1 MEENQTV
8 PAMIPEGDFAAFLE
22 GEKVETLL
30 SPLGY
35 AYCAEG
41 QDADL
46 RVKRLERLEVTARR
60 RGATPAQME
69 DWRMLRDRELD
80 VEWMLNRDSV
90 RSKARWVALQGS
102 PLQTIA
108 SVQPREAEYL
118 AEPYLPRG
126 MITILAGHA
135 GQGKTTLALWL
146 ASHVSN
152 GDLLPGGKPGNVY
165 YFTTENDESIVLR
178 PRLEAMDARLDRV
191 MVMRS
196 DARQLTLTDPRL
208 FEMHKI
214 FDGKPDLIVFDPVQ
228 SYVGKK
234 LDMNRTDDV
243 RAPLFE
249 RRDMFFVAVDQID
262 LPARFGDVR
271 FMMDNL
277 NKLLHATNA
286 AVVLICHTKK
296 APMGFNGRP
305 CELINGSSDFVNAAR
320 SVCFLG
326 RDPARP
332 DVCVVAQEKNSLGLP
347 GASLAFTIGEDGAVH
362 WSDEECELTAAQILT
377 YSNEK
382 RQHATRPSERAQAA
396 LRDLLAKNEKMR
408 STDILEACAKQGIS
422 RSAVYRARDELP
434 IQKQRTGMGSF
445 WSMPAKSQM
454 DTTTE

>member
-1 MEENQTV
+1 M
-8 PAMIPEGDFAAFLE
+8 
-22 GEKVETLL
+22 ETLL

-41 QDADL
+41 QDADI
-46 RVKRLERLEVTARR
+46 RMKRLERLEVTARR

-69 DWRMLRDRELD
+69 DWHMLRNRELD

-90 RSKARWVALQGS
+90 RNKARWVALQGS

-152 GDLLPGGKPGNVY
+152 GDLMPGGKPGNVY

-234 LDMNRTDDV
+234 LDMNRTD
-243 RAPLFE
+243 
-249 RRDMFFVAVDQID
+249 
-262 LPARFGDVR
+262 DVR

-377 YSNEK
+377 YSDEK
-382 RQHATRPSERAQAA
+382 RRHAARPSERAQAA

>member
-46 RVKRLERLEVTARR
+46 RMKRLESLEVTARQ

-69 DWRMLRDRELD
+69 DWHMLRNRELD

-152 GDLLPGGKPGNVY
+152 GDLMPGGKPGNVY

-234 LDMNRTDDV
+234 LDMNRTD
-243 RAPLFE
+243 
-249 RRDMFFVAVDQID
+249 
-262 LPARFGDVR
+262 DVR

-377 YSNEK
+377 YSDEK
-382 RQHATRPSERAQAA
+382 RQHAARPSERAQAA

-445 WSMPAKSQM
+445 WSMPAKSQT

>member
-8 PAMIPEGDFAAFLE
+8 PAMIPEGDFAVFLE

-41 QDADL
+41 QDADI
-46 RVKRLERLEVTARR
+46 RMKRLERLEVTARQ

-69 DWRMLRDRELD
+69 DWHMLRNRELD

-152 GDLLPGGKPGNVY
+152 GDLMPGGKPGNVY

-214 FDGKPDLIVFDPVQ
+214 FDGKPDLIIFDPVQ

-234 LDMNRTDDV
+234 LDMNRTD
-243 RAPLFE
+243 
-249 RRDMFFVAVDQID
+249 
-262 LPARFGDVR
+262 DVR

-377 YSNEK
+377 YSDEK
-382 RQHATRPSERAQAA
+382 RRHAARPSERAQAA

>member
-8 PAMIPEGDFAAFLE
+8 PAMIPEGDFAVFLE

-41 QDADL
+41 QDADI
-46 RVKRLERLEVTARR
+46 RVKRLERLEVTARQ

-69 DWRMLRDRELD
+69 DWHMLRNRELD

-152 GDLLPGGKPGNVY
+152 GDLMPGGKPGNVY

-234 LDMNRTDDV
+234 LDMNRTD
-243 RAPLFE
+243 
-249 RRDMFFVAVDQID
+249 
-262 LPARFGDVR
+262 DVR

-362 WSDEECELTAAQILT
+362 WSNEECELTAAQILT
-377 YSNEK
+377 YSDEK
-382 RQHATRPSERAQAA
+382 RRHAASPSERAQAA

-434 IQKQRTGMGSF
+434 IQKQRIGMGSF
-445 WSMPAKSQM
+445 WSMPAKSQI

>member
-41 QDADL
+41 QDADI
-46 RVKRLERLEVTARR
+46 RVKRLERLEVTARQ

-69 DWRMLRDRELD
+69 DWHMLRNRELD

-90 RSKARWVALQGS
+90 RNKARWVALQGS

-152 GDLLPGGKPGNVY
+152 GDLMPGGKPGNVY

-234 LDMNRTDDV
+234 LDMNRTD
-243 RAPLFE
+243 
-249 RRDMFFVAVDQID
+249 
-262 LPARFGDVR
+262 DVR

-362 WSDEECELTAAQILT
+362 WSDEECELTAAQILA
-377 YSNEK
+377 YSDEK
-382 RQHATRPSERAQAA
+382 RRHAASPSERAQAVMRRM
-396 LRDLLAKNEKMR
+396 LMENKTMQSSDVLA
-408 STDILEACAKQGIS
+408 ACEKQGIS
-422 RSAVYRARDELP
+422 RATVYRARKGLP
-434 IQKQRTGMGSF
+434 IQEERSGREKY
-445 WSMPAKSQM
+445 WSLSDASQISQ
-454 DTTTE
+454 TPVQGKAET

>member
-41 QDADL
+41 QDADI
-46 RVKRLERLEVTARR
+46 RMKRLERLEVTARR

-152 GDLLPGGKPGNVY
+152 GDLMPGGKPGNVY

-214 FDGKPDLIVFDPVQ
+214 FGGKPDLIVFDPVQ

-234 LDMNRTDDV
+234 LDMNRTD
-243 RAPLFE
+243 
-249 RRDMFFVAVDQID
+249 
-262 LPARFGDVR
+262 DVR

-377 YSNEK
+377 YSDEK
-382 RQHATRPSERAQAA
+382 RRHAASPSERAQAA

>member
-69 DWRMLRDRELD
+69 DWHMLRDRELD

-152 GDLLPGGKPGNVY
+152 GDLMPGGKAGHVY

-234 LDMNRTDDV
+234 LDMNRTD
-243 RAPLFE
+243 
-249 RRDMFFVAVDQID
+249 
-262 LPARFGDVR
+262 DVR

-377 YSNEK
+377 YSDEK
-382 RQHATRPSERAQAA
+382 RRHAARPSERAQAA

-454 DTTTE
+454 NTTTE

>member
-41 QDADL
+41 QDADI
-46 RVKRLERLEVTARR
+46 RVKRLERLEVTARQ

-69 DWRMLRDRELD
+69 DWHMLRNRELD

-90 RSKARWVALQGS
+90 RNKARWVALQGS

-152 GDLLPGGKPGNVY
+152 GDLMPGGKPGNVY

-234 LDMNRTDDV
+234 LDMNRTD
-243 RAPLFE
+243 
-249 RRDMFFVAVDQID
+249 
-262 LPARFGDVR
+262 DVR

-382 RQHATRPSERAQAA
+382 RRHAASPSERAQAA

>member
-46 RVKRLERLEVTARR
+46 RMKRLERLEVTARQ

-69 DWRMLRDRELD
+69 DWHMLRNRELD

-152 GDLLPGGKPGNVY
+152 GDLMPGGKPGNVY

-234 LDMNRTDDV
+234 LDMNRTD
-243 RAPLFE
+243 
-249 RRDMFFVAVDQID
+249 
-262 LPARFGDVR
+262 DVR

-377 YSNEK
+377 YSDEK
-382 RQHATRPSERAQAA
+382 RRHAARPSERAQAA
-396 LRDLLAKNEKMR
+396 LRDLLAKNEKLR

-445 WSMPAKSQM
+445 WSMPAKSQT

>member
-8 PAMIPEGDFAAFLE
+8 PAMIPEGDFAVFLE

-41 QDADL
+41 QDADI
-46 RVKRLERLEVTARR
+46 RVKRLERLEVTARQ
-60 RGATPAQME
+60 RGATQAQME
-69 DWRMLRDRELD
+69 DWHMLRNRELD

-152 GDLLPGGKPGNVY
+152 GDLMPGGKPGNVY

-196 DARQLTLTDPRL
+196 DARQLTMTDPRL

-234 LDMNRTDDV
+234 LDMNRTD
-243 RAPLFE
+243 
-249 RRDMFFVAVDQID
+249 
-262 LPARFGDVR
+262 DVR

-377 YSNEK
+377 YSDEK
-382 RQHATRPSERAQAA
+382 RRHAARPSERAQAA

>member
-8 PAMIPEGDFAAFLE
+8 PAMIPEGDFAVFLE

-41 QDADL
+41 QDADI
-46 RVKRLERLEVTARR
+46 RMKRLERLEVTARQ

-69 DWRMLRDRELD
+69 DWHMLRNRELD

-152 GDLLPGGKPGNVY
+152 GDLMPGGKPGNVY

-243 RAPLFE
+243 R
-249 RRDMFFVAVDQID
+249 
-262 LPARFGDVR
+262 

-347 GASLAFTIGEDGAVH
+347 GVSLAFTIGEDGAVH

-377 YSNEK
+377 YSDEK
-382 RQHATRPSERAQAA
+382 RRHAARPSERAQAA

>member
-152 GDLLPGGKPGNVY
+152 GDLMPGGKPGNVY

-196 DARQLTLTDPRL
+196 DARQLPLTDPRL

-234 LDMNRTDDV
+234 LDMNRTD
-243 RAPLFE
+243 
-249 RRDMFFVAVDQID
+249 
-262 LPARFGDVR
+262 DVR

-332 DVCVVAQEKNSLGLP
+332 DVCVVAQDKNSLGLP

-382 RQHATRPSERAQAA
+382 RQHAARPSERAQAVMRRM
-396 LRDLLAKNEKMR
+396 LMENKTMQSSDVLA
-408 STDILEACAKQGIS
+408 ACEKQGIS
-422 RSAVYRARDELP
+422 RATVYRARKGLP
-434 IQKQRTGMGSF
+434 IQEERSGREKY
-445 WSMPAKSQM
+445 WSLSDASQM
-454 DTTTE
+454 SQTPVQGKAET

>member
-41 QDADL
+41 QDADI
-46 RVKRLERLEVTARR
+46 RIKRLERLEVTARQ

-69 DWRMLRDRELD
+69 DWHMLRNRELD

-152 GDLLPGGKPGNVY
+152 GDLMPGGKPGNVY

-234 LDMNRTDDV
+234 LDMNRTD
-243 RAPLFE
+243 
-249 RRDMFFVAVDQID
+249 
-262 LPARFGDVR
+262 DVR

-377 YSNEK
+377 YSDEK
-382 RQHATRPSERAQAA
+382 RRHAARPSERAQAA

-445 WSMPAKSQM
+445 WSMPAKSQT

>member
-22 GEKVETLL
+22 GEKVEALL

-41 QDADL
+41 QDADI
-46 RVKRLERLEVTARR
+46 RVKRLERLEVTARQ

-69 DWRMLRDRELD
+69 DWHMLRNRELD

-152 GDLLPGGKPGNVY
+152 GDLMPGGKPGNVY

-214 FDGKPDLIVFDPVQ
+214 FGGKPDLIVFDPVQ

-234 LDMNRTDDV
+234 LDMNRTD
-243 RAPLFE
+243 
-249 RRDMFFVAVDQID
+249 
-262 LPARFGDVR
+262 DVR

-377 YSNEK
+377 YSDEK
-382 RQHATRPSERAQAA
+382 RRHAARPSERAQAA

>member
-1 MEENQTV
+1 MEENQTA

-41 QDADL
+41 QDADI

-69 DWRMLRDRELD
+69 DWHMLRNRELD

-90 RSKARWVALQGS
+90 RSKARWVALRGS

-152 GDLLPGGKPGNVY
+152 GDLMPGGKPGNVY

-178 PRLEAMDARLDRV
+178 PCLEAMDARLDRV

-234 LDMNRTDDV
+234 LDMNRTD
-243 RAPLFE
+243 
-249 RRDMFFVAVDQID
+249 
-262 LPARFGDVR
+262 DVR

-347 GASLAFTIGEDGAVH
+347 GASLAFTIGENGAVH

-377 YSNEK
+377 YSDEK
-382 RQHATRPSERAQAA
+382 RRHAARPSERAQAA

>member
-46 RVKRLERLEVTARR
+46 RMKRLERLEVTARQ

-69 DWRMLRDRELD
+69 DWHMLRNRELD

-152 GDLLPGGKPGNVY
+152 GDLMPGGKPGNVY

-234 LDMNRTDDV
+234 LDMNRTD
-243 RAPLFE
+243 
-249 RRDMFFVAVDQID
+249 
-262 LPARFGDVR
+262 DVR

-377 YSNEK
+377 YSDEK
-382 RQHATRPSERAQAA
+382 RRHAARPSARAQAA

>member
-22 GEKVETLL
+22 REMVETLL

-46 RVKRLERLEVTARR
+46 RMNRLERLEVTARQ

-69 DWRMLRDRELD
+69 DWHMLRNRELD

-152 GDLLPGGKPGNVY
+152 GDLMPGGKPGNVY

-234 LDMNRTDDV
+234 LDMNRTD
-243 RAPLFE
+243 
-249 RRDMFFVAVDQID
+249 
-262 LPARFGDVR
+262 DVR

-377 YSNEK
+377 YSDEK
-382 RQHATRPSERAQAA
+382 RRHAARPSERAQAA

-445 WSMPAKSQM
+445 WSMPAKSQT

>member
-1 MEENQTV
+1 MEENQTI

-41 QDADL
+41 QDADI
-46 RVKRLERLEVTARR
+46 RMKRLERLEVTARR

-69 DWRMLRDRELD
+69 DWHMLRNRELD

-152 GDLLPGGKPGNVY
+152 GDLMPGGKPGNVY

-234 LDMNRTDDV
+234 LDMNRTD
-243 RAPLFE
+243 
-249 RRDMFFVAVDQID
+249 
-262 LPARFGDVR
+262 DVR

-377 YSNEK
+377 YSDEK
-382 RQHATRPSERAQAA
+382 RQHAARPSERAQAA

-445 WSMPAKSQM
+445 WSMPAKSQT

>member
-8 PAMIPEGDFAAFLE
+8 PAMIPEGDFAVFLE

-41 QDADL
+41 QDADI
-46 RVKRLERLEVTARR
+46 RVKRLERLEVTARQ

-69 DWRMLRDRELD
+69 DWHMLRNRELD

-90 RSKARWVALQGS
+90 RNKARWVALQGS

-152 GDLLPGGKPGNVY
+152 GDLMPGGKPGNVY

-234 LDMNRTDDV
+234 LDMNRTD
-243 RAPLFE
+243 
-249 RRDMFFVAVDQID
+249 
-262 LPARFGDVR
+262 DVR

-377 YSNEK
+377 YSDEK
-382 RQHATRPSERAQAA
+382 RRHAARPSERAQAA

>member
-8 PAMIPEGDFAAFLE
+8 PAMISEGDFAAFLE

-46 RVKRLERLEVTARR
+46 RVKRLERLEVTARQ
-60 RGATPAQME
+60 RGATQAQME
-69 DWRMLRDRELD
+69 DWHMLRNRELD

-90 RSKARWVALQGS
+90 RNKARWVALQGS

-152 GDLLPGGKPGNVY
+152 GDLMPGGKPGNVY

-234 LDMNRTDDV
+234 LDMNRTD
-243 RAPLFE
+243 
-249 RRDMFFVAVDQID
+249 
-262 LPARFGDVR
+262 DVR

-377 YSNEK
+377 YSDEK
-382 RQHATRPSERAQAA
+382 RRHAASPSERAQAA

>member
-8 PAMIPEGDFAAFLE
+8 PAMISEGDFAAFLE

-41 QDADL
+41 QDADI
-46 RVKRLERLEVTARR
+46 RMKRLERLEVTARQ

-69 DWRMLRDRELD
+69 DWHMLRNRELD

-152 GDLLPGGKPGNVY
+152 GDLMPGGKPGNVY

-214 FDGKPDLIVFDPVQ
+214 FGGKPDLIVFDPVQ

-234 LDMNRTDDV
+234 LDMNRTD
-243 RAPLFE
+243 
-249 RRDMFFVAVDQID
+249 
-262 LPARFGDVR
+262 DVR

-377 YSNEK
+377 YSDEK
-382 RQHATRPSERAQAA
+382 RRHAARPSERAQAA

>member
-41 QDADL
+41 QDADI

-69 DWRMLRDRELD
+69 DWHMLRNRELD

-90 RSKARWVALQGS
+90 RNKARWVALQGS

-152 GDLLPGGKPGNVY
+152 GDLMPGGKPGNVY

-234 LDMNRTDDV
+234 LDMNRTD
-243 RAPLFE
+243 
-249 RRDMFFVAVDQID
+249 
-262 LPARFGDVR
+262 DVR

-377 YSNEK
+377 YSDEK
-382 RQHATRPSERAQAA
+382 RRHAARPSERAQAA

>member
-8 PAMIPEGDFAAFLE
+8 PAMIPEGDFAVFLE

-41 QDADL
+41 QDADI
-46 RVKRLERLEVTARR
+46 RMKRLERLEVTARQ

-69 DWRMLRDRELD
+69 DWHMLRNRELD

-152 GDLLPGGKPGNVY
+152 GDLMPGGKPGNVY

-234 LDMNRTDDV
+234 LDMNRTD
-243 RAPLFE
+243 
-249 RRDMFFVAVDQID
+249 
-262 LPARFGDVR
+262 DVR

-377 YSNEK
+377 YSNET
-382 RQHATRPSERAQAA
+382 RQHAARPSERAQAA

>member
-8 PAMIPEGDFAAFLE
+8 PAMIPEGDFAVFLE

-41 QDADL
+41 QDADI
-46 RVKRLERLEVTARR
+46 RMKRLERLEVTARQ

-69 DWRMLRDRELD
+69 DWHMLRNRELD

-152 GDLLPGGKPGNVY
+152 GDLMPGGKPGNVY

-234 LDMNRTDDV
+234 LDMNRTD
-243 RAPLFE
+243 
-249 RRDMFFVAVDQID
+249 
-262 LPARFGDVR
+262 DVR

-362 WSDEECELTAAQILT
+362 WSDEKCELTAAQILT

-382 RQHATRPSERAQAA
+382 RQHAARPSERAQAA

>member
-41 QDADL
+41 QDADI
-46 RVKRLERLEVTARR
+46 RMKRLERLEVTARQ
-60 RGATPAQME
+60 RGATQAQME
-69 DWRMLRDRELD
+69 AWHMLRNRELD

-152 GDLLPGGKPGNVY
+152 GDLMPGGKPGNVY

-234 LDMNRTDDV
+234 LDMNRTD
-243 RAPLFE
+243 
-249 RRDMFFVAVDQID
+249 
-262 LPARFGDVR
+262 DVR

-377 YSNEK
+377 YSDEK
-382 RQHATRPSERAQAA
+382 RRHAARPSERAQAA

>member
-22 GEKVETLL
+22 GKKVETLL

-46 RVKRLERLEVTARR
+46 RVKRLERLEVTARQ

-152 GDLLPGGKPGNVY
+152 GDLMPGGKPGNVY

-214 FDGKPDLIVFDPVQ
+214 FDGKPDLIIFDPVQ

-234 LDMNRTDDV
+234 LDMNRTD
-243 RAPLFE
+243 
-249 RRDMFFVAVDQID
+249 
-262 LPARFGDVR
+262 DVR

-347 GASLAFTIGEDGAVH
+347 GASLAFTIGEDGAVQ
-362 WSDEECELTAAQILT
+362 WPDEACLLSAAQILT
-377 YSNEK
+377 YSDEK
-382 RQHATRPSERAQAA
+382 SRHAASPSERAQAVMRRM
-396 LRDLLAKNEKMR
+396 LMENKTMQSSDVLA
-408 STDILEACAKQGIS
+408 ACEKQGIS
-422 RSAVYRARDELP
+422 RATVYRARKGLP
-434 IQKQRTGMGSF
+434 IQEERSGREKY
-445 WSMPAKSQM
+445 WSLSDASQISQ
-454 DTTTE
+454 TPVQGKAET

>member
-8 PAMIPEGDFAAFLE
+8 PAMIPEGDFAVFLE

-41 QDADL
+41 QDADI
-46 RVKRLERLEVTARR
+46 RMKRLERLEVTARQ

-69 DWRMLRDRELD
+69 DWHMLRNRELD

-152 GDLLPGGKPGNVY
+152 GDLMPGGKPGNVY

-243 RAPLFE
+243 R
-249 RRDMFFVAVDQID
+249 
-262 LPARFGDVR
+262 

-286 AVVLICHTKK
+286 AEVLICHTKK

-305 CELINGSSDFVNAAR
+305 CELFNGSSDFVNAAR

-382 RQHATRPSERAQAA
+382 RQHAARPSERAQAA

>member
-1 MEENQTV
+1 M
-8 PAMIPEGDFAAFLE
+8 
-22 GEKVETLL
+22 
-30 SPLGY
+30 
-35 AYCAEG
+35 
-41 QDADL
+41 
-46 RVKRLERLEVTARR
+46 
-60 RGATPAQME
+60 
-69 DWRMLRDRELD
+69 
-80 VEWMLNRDSV
+80 
-90 RSKARWVALQGS
+90 
-102 PLQTIA
+102 
-108 SVQPREAEYL
+108 
-118 AEPYLPRG
+118 
-126 MITILAGHA
+126 
-135 GQGKTTLALWL
+135 
-146 ASHVSN
+146 
-152 GDLLPGGKPGNVY
+152 
-165 YFTTENDESIVLR
+165 LR

-243 RAPLFE
+243 R
-249 RRDMFFVAVDQID
+249 
-262 LPARFGDVR
+262 

-326 RDPARP
+326 RDPAGRTSAWWP
-332 DVCVVAQEKNSLGLP
+332 RRRTRWGCRGPAWPLP
-347 GASLAFTIGEDGAVH
+347 SVRTAPVH

-377 YSNEK
+377 YSDEK
-382 RQHATRPSERAQAA
+382 RRHAARPSERAQAA

-434 IQKQRTGMGSF
+434 IQEQRTGMAAFGACPQNLKWIPPQS
-445 WSMPAKSQM
+445 S
-454 DTTTE
+454 EILRI

>member
-22 GEKVETLL
+22 GEKVETL

-46 RVKRLERLEVTARR
+46 RVKRLERLEVTARQ

-135 GQGKTTLALWL
+135 GQGKTTLTLWL

-152 GDLLPGGKPGNVY
+152 GDLMPGGKPGNVY

-243 RAPLFE
+243 R
-249 RRDMFFVAVDQID
+249 
-262 LPARFGDVR
+262 

-347 GASLAFTIGEDGAVH
+347 GVSLAFTIGEDGAVH

-377 YSNEK
+377 YSDEK
-382 RQHATRPSERAQAA
+382 RRHAASPSERAQAA

>member
-22 GEKVETLL
+22 GGKVETLL

-46 RVKRLERLEVTARR
+46 RVKRLERLEVTARQ

-152 GDLLPGGKPGNVY
+152 GDLMPGGKPGNVY

-234 LDMNRTDDV
+234 LDMNRTD
-243 RAPLFE
+243 
-249 RRDMFFVAVDQID
+249 
-262 LPARFGDVR
+262 DVR

-377 YSNEK
+377 YSDEK
-382 RQHATRPSERAQAA
+382 RRHAARPSERAQAA

>member
-41 QDADL
+41 QDADI

-69 DWRMLRDRELD
+69 DWHMLRNRELD

-152 GDLLPGGKPGNVY
+152 GDLMPGGKPGNVY

-243 RAPLFE
+243 R
-249 RRDMFFVAVDQID
+249 
-262 LPARFGDVR
+262 

-320 SVCFLG
+320 SICFLG

-377 YSNEK
+377 YSDEK
-382 RQHATRPSERAQAA
+382 RRHAARPSERAQAA

>member
-1 MEENQTV
+1 MEENQTA

-41 QDADL
+41 QDADI

-69 DWRMLRDRELD
+69 DWHMLRNRELD

-90 RSKARWVALQGS
+90 RSKARWVALRGS

-152 GDLLPGGKPGNVY
+152 GDLMPGGKPGNVY

-234 LDMNRTDDV
+234 LDMNRTD
-243 RAPLFE
+243 
-249 RRDMFFVAVDQID
+249 
-262 LPARFGDVR
+262 DVR

-377 YSNEK
+377 YSDEK
-382 RQHATRPSERAQAA
+382 RRHAASPSERAQAA

>member
-8 PAMIPEGDFAAFLE
+8 PAMIPEGDFAVFLE

-46 RVKRLERLEVTARR
+46 RMKRLERLEVTARQ

-69 DWRMLRDRELD
+69 DWHMLRNRELD

-90 RSKARWVALQGS
+90 RNKARWVALQGS

-152 GDLLPGGKPGNVY
+152 GDLMPGGKPGNVY

-234 LDMNRTDDV
+234 LDMNRTD
-243 RAPLFE
+243 
-249 RRDMFFVAVDQID
+249 
-262 LPARFGDVR
+262 DVR

-377 YSNEK
+377 YSDEK
-382 RQHATRPSERAQAA
+382 RRHAASPSERAQAA

>member
-8 PAMIPEGDFAAFLE
+8 PAMIPEGDFAAFLV

-41 QDADL
+41 QDADI
-46 RVKRLERLEVTARR
+46 RVKRLERLEVTARQ
-60 RGATPAQME
+60 RGATPTQME
-69 DWRMLRDRELD
+69 DWHMLRNRELD
-80 VEWMLNRDSV
+80 IEWMLNRDSV

-152 GDLLPGGKPGNVY
+152 GDLMPGGKPGNVY

-234 LDMNRTDDV
+234 LDMNRTD
-243 RAPLFE
+243 
-249 RRDMFFVAVDQID
+249 
-262 LPARFGDVR
+262 DVR

-377 YSNEK
+377 YSDEK
-382 RQHATRPSERAQAA
+382 RRHAARPSERAQAA

>member
-41 QDADL
+41 QDADI
-46 RVKRLERLEVTARR
+46 RVKRLERLEVTARQ

-90 RSKARWVALQGS
+90 RNKARW
-102 PLQTIA
+102 
-108 SVQPREAEYL
+108 
-118 AEPYLPRG
+118 EPYLPRG

-152 GDLLPGGKPGNVY
+152 GDLMPGGKPGNVY

-243 RAPLFE
+243 R
-249 RRDMFFVAVDQID
+249 
-262 LPARFGDVR
+262 

-326 RDPARP
+326 RP

-382 RQHATRPSERAQAA
+382 RQHAARPSERAQAVMRRM
-396 LRDLLAKNEKMR
+396 LMENKTMQSSDVLA
-408 STDILEACAKQGIS
+408 ACEKQGIS
-422 RSAVYRARDELP
+422 RATVYRARKGLP
-434 IQKQRTGMGSF
+434 IQEERSGREKY
-445 WSMPAKSQM
+445 WSLSDASQISQAPVQGKAE
-454 DTTTE
+454 T

>member
-46 RVKRLERLEVTARR
+46 RVKRLERLEVTARQ
-60 RGATPAQME
+60 RGATQAQME
-69 DWRMLRDRELD
+69 DWHMLRNRELD

-90 RSKARWVALQGS
+90 RNKARWVALQGS

-152 GDLLPGGKPGNVY
+152 GDLMPGGKPGNVY

-234 LDMNRTDDV
+234 LDMNRTD
-243 RAPLFE
+243 
-249 RRDMFFVAVDQID
+249 
-262 LPARFGDVR
+262 DVR

-377 YSNEK
+377 YSDEK
-382 RQHATRPSERAQAA
+382 RRHAASPSERAQAA

>member
-41 QDADL
+41 QDADI
-46 RVKRLERLEVTARR
+46 RVKRLERLEATARQ

-69 DWRMLRDRELD
+69 DWHMLRNRELD

-152 GDLLPGGKPGNVY
+152 GDLMPGGKPGNVY

-234 LDMNRTDDV
+234 LDMNRTD
-243 RAPLFE
+243 
-249 RRDMFFVAVDQID
+249 
-262 LPARFGDVR
+262 DVR

-377 YSNEK
+377 YSDEK
-382 RQHATRPSERAQAA
+382 RRHAASPSERAQAA